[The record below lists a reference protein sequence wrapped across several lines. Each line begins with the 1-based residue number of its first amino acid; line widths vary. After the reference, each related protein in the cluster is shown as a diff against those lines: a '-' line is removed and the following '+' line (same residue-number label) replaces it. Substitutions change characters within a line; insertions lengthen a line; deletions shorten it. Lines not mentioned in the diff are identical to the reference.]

1 MIGDLKGK
9 KQLAAYQPPQEVID
23 ITKIVKED
31 YVTGVDIIQRGYVEL
46 NNRSVIEDTNRG
58 QMMFN
63 AFVDTSFED
72 PSEAWKWRGT
82 RSMARNKGVA
92 MHSQLTANYLLPIFI
107 AQNNDDEV
115 DLEISEI
122 MQDIIEWMAQPINS
136 DYQASFMQLVF
147 SMETNPVTF
156 LGAEYCEVFQKIKEK
171 KADGSYTTKEIL
183 DEVLSG
189 FKSPIYSPNQ
199 VLITNAYQRNI
210 QRQKSII
217 ERCFKDYQELE
228 AKYGDHPNWV
238 FVQKGIKSVYN
249 DEDGLFY
256 DIKDDIE
263 NDKLVAEEIYK
274 NRREDLEI
282 PFVNGIYM
290 GNIDSVENNPIKH
303 RDNRGAPKYNKVPF
317 GFNRIGDHFFYYK
330 SMMNVLGW
338 DNMLIDAVYEV
349 GMNDELLR
357 ANMPIAVTGSDKIDS
372 EVMFPNAVISLESKD
387 ARISPLLP
395 PRQGSILNTAMPMIE
410 QSMDE
415 GSLSKTM
422 QGQLPE
428 ASQKAYTV
436 AQSRADA
443 KKILGAVGKSL
454 AESMVLYG
462 DLMKDIVINNI
473 TVPQVQELSGG
484 QTILK
489 YPKFFLD
496 NKKSGGGMGNKTIK
510 FDESL
515 MGKKMSK
522 KEKKYKSMELLEES
536 GYPDKKNSIALV
548 NPELF
553 TKFKFLCK
561 VDVTQ
566 MFSKANE
573 YMQELLGYL
582 RTLLANDPYIDM
594 EALDKKLVYAYFQS
608 EGDELIKKQ
617 PETEQLAVPNNMRK
631 EQPAMGGARQLSN
644 NIQ

>member
-9 KQLAAYQPPQEVID
+9 KQLSAYQPTQEVID
-23 ITKIVKED
+23 ITKVVKED
-31 YVTGVDIIQRGYVEL
+31 YITGVDIIQRSYVEL
-46 NNRSVIEDTNRG
+46 NNRSVVEDTNRG

-72 PSEAWKWRGT
+72 PSESWKWRGT
-82 RSMARNKGVA
+82 RSMARNKGIA

-107 AQNNDDEV
+107 AQNSDDEV
-115 DLEISEI
+115 DVQISEI
-122 MQDIIEWMAQPINS
+122 MQDIIEWMVQPINS
-136 DYQASFMQLVF
+136 DYQTSFLQLVF

-171 KADGSYTTKEIL
+171 KEDGSYTTKEIL
-183 DEVLSG
+183 DEILSG
-189 FKSPIYSPNQ
+189 FKAPIFSPNQ

-210 QRQKSII
+210 QRQKAII
-217 ERCFKDYQELE
+217 ERSFKDYHELE

-238 FVQKGIKSVYN
+238 FVQKGIKSIYN

-263 NDKLVAEEIYK
+263 NDKLVAEEIHK
-274 NRREDLEI
+274 NRREDSEI
-282 PFVNGIYM
+282 PFVNGVYM
-290 GNIDSVENNPIKH
+290 GNMKSVENNPIKH
-303 RDNRGAPKYNKVPF
+303 RDNRNAPKYNKIPF

-357 ANMPIAVTGSDKIDS
+357 ANMPIAISGSDKIDS
-372 EVMFPNAVISLESKD
+372 EVMFPNAVISLEDKD
-387 ARISPLLP
+387 AKINPLLP
-395 PRQGSILNTAMPMIE
+395 PRQGSILNAMPMIE

-473 TVPQVQELSGG
+473 TVPQVQELVGG
-484 QTILK
+484 QTILR

-496 NKKSGGGMGNKTIK
+496 NKVSRGGMGNKTIK
-510 FDESL
+510 FDQSL
-515 MGKKMSK
+515 MGKKMTEQ
-522 KEKKYKSMELLEES
+522 EKKYMSMELLEQS
-536 GYPDKKNSIALV
+536 GYPDKKDSIAIV
-548 NPELF
+548 NPEIF
-553 TKFKFLCK
+553 AKFKYLCK

-566 MFSKANE
+566 MFSKTNE
-573 YMQELLGYL
+573 YMQELLSYL
-582 RTLLANDPYIDM
+582 RGLLANDPYIDM

-617 PETEQLAVPNNMRK
+617 PEQEQLAVPNNKQERPMIDK
-631 EQPAMGGARQLSN
+631 TSPSLN